1 MENNSSITKVMAAKS
16 ESKLPFP
23 WKFKLSVDL
32 SLKMPA
38 GGPIDAV
45 KHRTNMAVN
54 RNIARTAAGVNLL
67 LVVVIFRGFSS
78 IFSQE

>member
-1 MENNSSITKVMAAKS
+1 MAAKS

-32 SLKMPA
+32 SLKMPT
-38 GGPIDAV
+38 GGAIDAV